1 MKKLLNWGGG
11 ELSLAPSDEWNAT
24 AVKTEE
30 AHKLTL
36 QIERQ
41 ENQDVKFEWTG
52 SITWTILQNRS
63 SLETKI
69 L

>member
-1 MKKLLNWGGG
+1 MKSDPMKKLLNWGGG
-11 ELSLAPSDEWNAT
+11 ELSPAPSDEWNAT

-41 ENQDVKFEWTG
+41 
-52 SITWTILQNRS
+52 
-63 SLETKI
+63 
-69 L
+69 